1 MMENLSII
9 CKDVPEAVET
19 RFGNSNYE
27 LDRLFPNRKN
37 KNVIWLMKDELG
49 VKIMRKIVGL
59 RTKSYNYLKDDGR

>member
-9 CKDVPEAVET
+9 YKDVPEAVET

-37 KNVIWLMKDELG
+37 KNVI
-49 VKIMRKIVGL
+49 
-59 RTKSYNYLKDDGR
+59 